1 MQRACAAL
9 VAAVVLGGCAE
20 GTTQPDVVFQ
30 VIEELDF
37 APSLGVDLAAMT
49 RTESGSYLQDVVEGT
64 GPQVVYGSVLTINL
78 TGWLPNGTEWINSTE
93 SLLLGN
99 TSVILGLEDAVFL
112 MREGG
117 ERLAV
122 IPPERAFG
130 GLPHYDSFGG
140 ILVPAGSVIVLRVE
154 AVSVVNEE
162 GA

>member
-1 MQRACAAL
+1 MQRSCVAL
-9 VAAVVLGGCAE
+9 VAAVVLAGCSE
-20 GTTQPDVVFQ
+20 GSTQPEVEFQ

-37 APSLGVDLAAMT
+37 APSLGVDLSAMT
-49 RTESGSYLQDVVEGT
+49 RTESGVYLQDVVEGT
-64 GPQVVYGSVLTINL
+64 GPQVVFGSVVTINL
-78 TGWLPNGTEWINSTE
+78 TGWLANGSQWINSTE

-99 TSVILGLEDAVFL
+99 TSVILGLEDTVFL